1 MSKLTTL
8 TPLSVMMVS
17 AVRATDTTALLSFVS
32 CQGKPVHRWYWR
44 DWHRDRNSVEILTNG
59 GETAMDA
66 NNLITAAVFSAFLKC
81 PTKAHLLMIG
91 APNPGTF
98 FADIETRI
106 SSMYKVAAQRRLC
119 AEIEF
124 DQTLDFGHM
133 DYSLNHEGVP
143 RFVDCKTAVYD
154 SVLPP
159 YKPKGHR
166 SQESAPS
173 KTLLP
178 LLFLPWDK
186 PELSDS
192 LLMCFGA
199 LALTLLIC

>member
-1 MSKLTTL
+1 
-8 TPLSVMMVS
+8 
-17 AVRATDTTALLSFVS
+17 
-32 CQGKPVHRWYWR
+32 
-44 DWHRDRNSVEILTNG
+44 
-59 GETAMDA
+59 
-66 NNLITAAVFSAFLKC
+66 
-81 PTKAHLLMIG
+81 MIG

-178 LLFLPWDK
+178 LLFLREPSRRHRRQIPGSALPPSFPEWMTVFIGAGTTAPCRDK
-186 PELSDS
+186 AVLREWIL
-192 LLMCFGA
+192 
-199 LALTLLIC
+199 